1 MPDDRA
7 PVDLSD
13 LLAWAAAHVPALA
26 ERACEQILSRDEYY
40 RDDRLVPADVL
51 RESVRRNM
59 RFLLDAL
66 TNPGAAHDLGA
77 PTDTGRERALQG
89 VPLAEVLRAY
99 RISFAV
105 VWDAL
110 ADRACAQP
118 SRDVREALLHSVS
131 TIWQLSDEHA
141 LAVTEGYRAA
151 TVELLRVQQDRRGA
165 LVEAL
170 LSGQLGAEGT
180 TFEAKRLLGFPPGCQ
195 FVVVVA
201 EVRGLAEESLSGV
214 EAALAR
220 HRVASA
226 WRLTPVLQMGLV
238 ALGAG
243 DQAKVLEVVN
253 DLATTRVGLS
263 PSFGDLSDTPRALQ
277 LARVALGSLPVGS
290 AVVSTF
296 SSSPL
301 AALVAA
307 NPQESRRLARQVL
320 GAVEA
325 LPEHDRTMLLD
336 TLYAYLDHEGAVTSV
351 AQAVHCH
358 PNTVRYRL
366 RRLHQLTGRSL
377 TDPRDLADLRAAA
390 LTLRLIPGTVDPD
403 NKR

>member
-1 MPDDRA
+1 LPDDRA

-307 NPQESRRLARQVL
+307 NPQESRRLARCPSTT
-320 GAVEA
+320 ERCCWT
-325 LPEHDRTMLLD
+325 PCTRTW
-336 TLYAYLDHEGAVTSV
+336 TTRA
-351 AQAVHCH
+351 
-358 PNTVRYRL
+358 
-366 RRLHQLTGRSL
+366 RSL
-377 TDPRDLADLRAAA
+377 PWHRPCTATRTPSAIACDDF
-390 LTLRLIPGTVDPD
+390 T
-403 NKR
+403 N